1 MHLTARP
8 SGWRFQIRIP
18 RSLEPCFGTV
28 PVRLNLGPLP
38 KRPALRVARLLAG
51 HAERIFRSV
60 ETGERMTDMS
70 RDDLVEELQ
79 ALLVQVLDDA
89 EATIASLHRQRE
101 LEVKTVTLRMQTERH
116 RAQLDMQDRLKA
128 LGGHIDGLKKTV
140 DTLPKGQRDDLAAQI
155 AALSAQVQQVL
166 AGGPDRPMLLDELE
180 RWTELRKGHAQDKKV
195 KTDNNRIRDFVVCVG
210 NKPVNRYKFS
220 DFQGFTNVLA
230 RSPANM
236 TKERKLSGMTRE
248 EAANYNDSLQKEHR
262 FPTLTGKAIEANYL
276 SPLRMFFKSMA
287 AEYDFRSPLADMSPT
302 IPNSARESVE
312 RVPFTVDELNIWFRA
327 AAQETRPDLK
337 WLPLLA
343 TLTGARV
350 GELIFLQGKDLYPVN
365 DTLWVADLTTDLIVE
380 GEQTERQIKNK
391 SSRRLFA
398 LHSVLEQTTF
408 YDYLAKRKG
417 ENWLFP
423 HAFKHGKEDVKD
435 PADAASKR
443 LNGRLEKLG
452 IHRPYETTFH
462 SSRHT
467 AKDIMRVA
475 GVDPRT
481 ADRQT
486 GHAMK
491 TAGDNYG
498 SKTLL
503 TEEVEVLAALALP
516 EGLDLSPYI
525 IKPKVGAA

>member
-18 RSLEPCFGTV
+18 RSLEPTFGTV

-51 HAERIFRSV
+51 HAERIFRAV
-60 ETGERMTDMS
+60 ETGNAMTDMS
-70 RDDLVEELQ
+70 RDELVEQLQ
-79 ALLVQVLDDA
+79 EMLVNVLATA
-89 EATIASLHRQRE
+89 EATIDNLHRQRE
-101 LEVKTVTLRMQTERH
+101 AEVKTVTLRLQTERY
-116 RAQLDMQDRLKA
+116 RDQLEMRDRLKS
-128 LGGHIDGLKKTV
+128 LGGHIEGIAKTV
-140 DTLPKGQRDDLAAQI
+140 ESLPKRQRDDIAAQI
-155 AALSAQVQQVL
+155 AVMSARIDQVL
-166 AGGPDRPMLLDELE
+166 AGGADRPLLLAELDG
-180 RWTELRKGHAQDKKV
+180 WTVLRKDHAQDKKIR
-195 KTDNNRIRDFVVCVG
+195 TDANRIRDFVEYAG
-210 NKPVNRYKFS
+210 DKPVNRYRFS

-236 TKERKLSGMTRE
+236 TKERTFHGMTRQQSADHNSALPE
-248 EAANYNDSLQKEHR
+248 THR
-262 FPTLTGKAIEANYL
+262 FDTLTGKAIEANYL

-302 IPNSARESVE
+302 IPNTARESVT
-312 RVPFTVDELNIWFRA
+312 RVPFTVEELNIWFRA
-327 AAQETRPDLK
+327 AADEKRPDLK
-337 WLPLLA
+337 WLPILA

-350 GELIFLQGKDLYPVN
+350 GELIFLQGKDIYQIT
-365 DTLWVADLTTDLIVE
+365 DTLWVADLTTDLVIQ

-398 LHSVLEQTTF
+398 LHEVLEQTAF
-408 YDYLAKRKG
+408 YDHCAKRKA
-417 ENWLFP
+417 EDWLFP
-423 HAFKHGKEDVKD
+423 HAFKHGKELVKD

-475 GVDPRT
+475 KIDPRT

-491 TAGDNYG
+491 TAGDSYG
-498 SKTLL
+498 KKTLL
-503 TEEVEVLAALALP
+503 TEEIEVLAALRLP

-525 IKPKVGAA
+525 TKPKT

>member
-1 MHLTARP
+1 M
-8 SGWRFQIRIP
+8 
-18 RSLEPCFGTV
+18 
-28 PVRLNLGPLP
+28 
-38 KRPALRVARLLAG
+38 
-51 HAERIFRSV
+51 
-60 ETGERMTDMS
+60 
-70 RDDLVEELQ
+70 
-79 ALLVQVLDDA
+79 
-89 EATIASLHRQRE
+89 
-101 LEVKTVTLRMQTERH
+101 
-116 RAQLDMQDRLKA
+116 
-128 LGGHIDGLKKTV
+128 
-140 DTLPKGQRDDLAAQI
+140 
-155 AALSAQVQQVL
+155 
-166 AGGPDRPMLLDELE
+166 
-180 RWTELRKGHAQDKKV
+180 
-195 KTDNNRIRDFVVCVG
+195 
-210 NKPVNRYKFS
+210 
-220 DFQGFTNVLA
+220 A

-236 TKERKLSGMTRE
+236 TKERKLDGMTRQQ
-248 EAANYNDSLQKEHR
+248 AADYNDSLKEPYR
-262 FPTLTGKAIEANYL
+262 FPTLTAKAIEANYL

-287 AEYDFRSPLADMSPT
+287 AEYDFRSPLAEMSPT

-327 AAQETRPDLK
+327 AARERRPDLK

-350 GELIFLQGKDLYPVN
+350 GELIFLQGKDIYPIT

-398 LHSVLEQTTF
+398 LHEVLEQTAF

-423 HAFKHGKEDVKD
+423 HAFKHGKEEVKD

-443 LNGRLEKLG
+443 LNGRLEKLK
-452 IHRPYETTFH
+452 IHRPYERTFH

-491 TAGDNYG
+491 TAGDAYG
-498 SKTLL
+498 KKTLL
-503 TEEVEVLAALALP
+503 PEEVEVLAVLALP

-525 IKPKVGAA
+525 IKPKGGAS

>member
-18 RSLEPCFGTV
+18 RSLEPAFGTV
-28 PVRLNLGPLP
+28 PIRLNLGPLS

-51 HAERIFRSV
+51 HAERVFRSV
-60 ETGERMTDMS
+60 EMGERMTDMS

-89 EATIASLHRQRE
+89 ETTIANLHRQRE
-101 LEVKTVTLRMQTERH
+101 LEVKTVTLRLQTERFSEQAAM
-116 RAQLDMQDRLKA
+116 RDRLQV
-128 LGGHIDGLKKTV
+128 LGGAIDGLVKTAES
-140 DTLPKGQRDDLAAQI
+140 LPQGQRDGLAAQI

-166 AGGPDRPMLLDELE
+166 AGGPDRPMLLEELGK
-180 RWTELRKGHAQDKKV
+180 WTEQREGHAQEKKV
-195 KTDNNRIRDFVVCVG
+195 KTDANRIRDFEVYAG
-210 NKPVNRYKFS
+210 NKPVNRYRFS
-220 DFQGFTNVLA
+220 DFQGFTNILA

-236 TKERKLSGMTRE
+236 SKERTFNGMTRE
-248 EAANYNDSLQKEHR
+248 QAADHNSALPESHR

-302 IPNSARESVE
+302 IPNTARESVT
-312 RVPFTVDELNIWFRA
+312 RVPFTVEELNIWFKA
-327 AAQETRPDLK
+327 AARETRPDLK

-350 GELIFLQGKDLYPVN
+350 GELIYLQGKDIYQIN
-365 DTLWVADLTTDLIVE
+365 DTLWVADLTTDLVIE

-398 LHSVLEQTTF
+398 LHEVLEQTAF
-408 YDYLAKRKG
+408 YDHCTRRKA
-417 ENWLFP
+417 EDWLFP
-423 HAFKHGKEDVKD
+423 HAFRHGKELVKD

-443 LNGRLEKLG
+443 LNGRLVGLG
-452 IHRPYETTFH
+452 IHRSYETTFH

-475 GVDPRT
+475 KIDPRT

-503 TEEVEVLAALALP
+503 PEEVEVLAALRLP
-516 EGLDLSPYI
+516 DGLDLLPYI
-525 IKPKVGAA
+525 TKAKK

>member
-1 MHLTARP
+1 MHLTARS

-18 RSLEPCFGTV
+18 RSLETCFGTV

-51 HAERIFRSV
+51 HAERLFRAA
-60 ETGERMTDMS
+60 ETGNAMTDMS

-79 ALLVQVLDDA
+79 GLLVQVLDDA
-89 EATIASLHRQRE
+89 ETTIANLHRQRE
-101 LEVKTVTLRMQTERH
+101 IEVRTVTLRLQTERH

-128 LGGHIDGLKKTV
+128 LGGHIDGIAKTV
-140 DTLPKGQRDDLAAQI
+140 EALPKSQRDSLAAQI
-155 AALSAQVQQVL
+155 AELSSRVDQVL
-166 AGGPDRPMLLDELE
+166 AGGPDRPMLMDELAG
-180 RWTELRKGHAQDKKV
+180 WAELRKDHAQDKKI
-195 KTDNNRIRDFVVCVG
+195 KTDQNRIRDFVEYAG

-230 RSPANM
+230 NSPANM
-236 TKERKLSGMTRE
+236 SKDRRFQGMTRQ
-248 EAANYNDSLQKEHR
+248 EAAAYNRSLKEAYR
-262 FPTLTGKAIEANYL
+262 LPTLTAKAIEANYL
-276 SPLRMFFKSMA
+276 SPLRMFFKSMS
-287 AEYDFRSPLADMSPT
+287 AEYDFRSPLADMTPT
-302 IPNSARESVE
+302 IPNTARESVE

-327 AAQETRPDLK
+327 AAKEKRLELK

-350 GELIFLQGKDLYPVN
+350 GELIFLQGKDIYKIN
-365 DTLWVADLTTDLIVE
+365 DTLWVADLTTDLVVE
-380 GEQTERQIKNK
+380 GEETERQIKNK
-391 SSRRLFA
+391 TSRRLFA
-398 LHSVLEQTTF
+398 LHSVLEQTAF
-408 YDYLAKRKG
+408 YDHLARRKG
-417 ENWLFP
+417 NNWLFP
-423 HAFKHGKEDVKD
+423 GAFVHGKEPVLD

-443 LNGRLEKLG
+443 LNGRLEKLK

-467 AKDIMRVA
+467 AKDIMRIA
-475 GVDPRT
+475 GIDPRT

-498 SKTLL
+498 KKTLL
-503 TEEVEVLAALALP
+503 TEEVEVLAALPLP

-525 IKPKVGAA
+525 TKPKPLAS